1 MIFFARY
8 RYGGR
13 YTVSMLPGDGI
24 GPEMMGYVKDI
35 FREVGAPVDFET
47 VELDPT
53 TDNYDDL
60 HNVITCQ
67 IIYFRLFLFEISY
80 FTPHTLFIYSFI
92 QNLGNIIREEKRM
105 CHQG

>member
-1 MIFFARY
+1 MIFFVQY

-67 IIYFRLFLFEISY
+67 LIYFRLFLFEIHGTY
-80 FTPHTLFIYSFI
+80 FITTN
-92 QNLGNIIREEKRM
+92 QNSIILISGNIIREEKWM
-105 CHQG
+105 CH

>member
-67 IIYFRLFLFEISY
+67 LIYFRLFLFWDIFYNNKSKFHHLNFRQY
-80 FTPHTLFIYSFI
+80 HP
-92 QNLGNIIREEKRM
+92 
-105 CHQG
+105 

>member
-1 MIFFARY
+1 MIFFVQY

-67 IIYFRLFLFEISY
+67 LIYFRLFLFWDTFY
-80 FTPHTLFIYSFI
+80 DNKPKFLHLNFRQYHP
-92 QNLGNIIREEKRM
+92 
-105 CHQG
+105 

>member
-1 MIFFARY
+1 MIFFVQY

-67 IIYFRLFLFEISY
+67 LIYFRLFLFEIDTFDNNKPKFLHLNFRQY
-80 FTPHTLFIYSFI
+80 HL
-92 QNLGNIIREEKRM
+92 
-105 CHQG
+105 

>member
-1 MIFFARY
+1 MIFFVQY

-67 IIYFRLFLFEISY
+67 IIYFRLFLFEI
-80 FTPHTLFIYSFI
+80 HTHTFYLFIYTKFR
-92 QNLGNIIREEKRM
+92 QY
-105 CHQG
+105 HP

>member
-1 MIFFARY
+1 MIFFAQY

-67 IIYFRLFLFEISY
+67 IIYFRLFLFEISPP
-80 FTPHTLFIYSFI
+80 PHTHTFYLFIYTKFR
-92 QNLGNIIREEKRM
+92 QY
-105 CHQG
+105 HP

>member
-1 MIFFARY
+1 MIFFVQY

-67 IIYFRLFLFEISY
+67 LIYFIPFLLEISY
-80 FTPHTLFIYSFI
+80 ILNICLFYTHFLFIHLCKI
-92 QNLGNIIREEKRM
+92 
-105 CHQG
+105 

>member
-1 MIFFARY
+1 MIFFAQY

-67 IIYFRLFLFEISY
+67 IIYFRLFLFEISIYVY
-80 FTPHTLFIYSFI
+80 FTPTHTFYLFIYTKFR
-92 QNLGNIIREEKRM
+92 QY
-105 CHQG
+105 HP

>member
-1 MIFFARY
+1 MIFFVQY

-53 TDNYDDL
+53 TDNYDD
-60 HNVITCQ
+60 NNDVQ
-67 IIYFRLFLFEISY
+67 VNFLP
-80 FTPHTLFIYSFI
+80 TPGIERFFLMVYALAFGLVSSVY
-92 QNLGNIIREEKRM
+92 L
-105 CHQG
+105 

>member
-1 MIFFARY
+1 MIFFVQY

-67 IIYFRLFLFEISY
+67 LIYFIPFLLEIIYVY
-80 FTPHTLFIYSFI
+80 FTPHTLFIYSF
-92 QNLGNIIREEKRM
+92 M
-105 CHQG
+105 

>member
-1 MIFFARY
+1 MIFFVQY

-67 IIYFRLFLFEISY
+67 LIYFRLFLFYFITTNQNSIILIS
-80 FTPHTLFIYSFI
+80 
-92 QNLGNIIREEKRM
+92 GNIIREEKWM
-105 CHQG
+105 CH

>member
-1 MIFFARY
+1 MIKIKKRKFLL
-8 RYGGR
+8 
-13 YTVSMLPGDGI
+13 LPGDGI

-67 IIYFRLFLFEISY
+67 LIYFILLLSRYMGHI
-80 FTPHTLFIYSFI
+80 
-92 QNLGNIIREEKRM
+92 
-105 CHQG
+105 

>member
-1 MIFFARY
+1 MIFFAQY

-67 IIYFRLFLFEISY
+67 LIYFIPFLLYVY
-80 FTPHTLFIYSFI
+80 FTPTHTFYLFIYVKFR
-92 QNLGNIIREEKRM
+92 QY
-105 CHQG
+105 HP

>member
-1 MIFFARY
+1 MIFFVQY

-67 IIYFRLFLFEISY
+67 LIYFIPFLLEISNICLFYTHFLFI
-80 FTPHTLFIYSFI
+80 HLCKI
-92 QNLGNIIREEKRM
+92 
-105 CHQG
+105 

>member
-1 MIFFARY
+1 MIFFVQY

-60 HNVITCQ
+60 HNVITFQ
-67 IIYFRLFLFEISY
+67 LMYLRLFLFYMGHI
-80 FTPHTLFIYSFI
+80 L
-92 QNLGNIIREEKRM
+92 
-105 CHQG
+105 

>member
-1 MIFFARY
+1 MIFFAQY

-67 IIYFRLFLFEISY
+67 LIYFIFSSLPQGRTANIRDTAVHCRVRFSD
-80 FTPHTLFIYSFI
+80 TS
-92 QNLGNIIREEKRM
+92 LGVDL
-105 CHQG
+105 

>member
-1 MIFFARY
+1 MIFFAQY

-67 IIYFRLFLFEISY
+67 LIYFILFLLEISDTFY
-80 FTPHTLFIYSFI
+80 DNKPKFLHLNFRQYHP
-92 QNLGNIIREEKRM
+92 
-105 CHQG
+105 

>member
-1 MIFFARY
+1 MIFFVQY

-67 IIYFRLFLFEISY
+67 LIYFILFLFGL
-80 FTPHTLFIYSFI
+80 PAPFIYLFVYI
-92 QNLGNIIREEKRM
+92 KFRRY
-105 CHQG
+105 HP

>member
-1 MIFFARY
+1 MIFFVQY

-67 IIYFRLFLFEISY
+67 LIYFILFLFNEYVYISI
-80 FTPHTLFIYSFI
+80 FIYLFVYI
-92 QNLGNIIREEKRM
+92 KFRRY
-105 CHQG
+105 HP